1 MDSELLIGLAVSL
14 GLGLLVGLQREWKDS
29 GTAGVRTFTLI
40 TLLGA
45 LLSGTGETVAPWAV
59 SAGLLAIT
67 ALLVLGNIA
76 KMPDG
81 TNKMGLTTEVAAL
94 LMYAVGIASGQGHI
108 VPAIVVGGTTAALL
122 QWKRPIHAFIDS
134 LGERDVRGV
143 VQLALIGLVI
153 LPILPDKTY
162 GPYDVLNPHRIWM
175 MVVLIVGISL
185 TAYLIQRSL
194 GNRDGAVLSGLLGG
208 LISSTATAV
217 SYARIS
223 KTQSSGVRLAALVI
237 MLSTA
242 VVNARAL
249 FEIAIVA
256 PDLLRNAALPII
268 AHAIIMT
275 WVCLVLYYYSRDETT
290 SENLEQ
296 DPAQLRAA
304 IFFGLLYAVVLLIV
318 AIVKTHFGN
327 SGLYV
332 VAALSGLTDINA
344 ITLSTAELF
353 GQQRL
358 GGDAAWRI
366 IFVAILSNLVFKA
379 GAIAVLGSRRL
390 AVWTGIAMG
399 IALIAGMLIVLL
411 WPEWAIHLPDFP
423 QPSDNQ

>member
-1 MDSELLIGLAVSL
+1 MDSDLLIGLAVSL

-81 TNKMGLTTEVAAL
+81 TSKMGLTTEVAAL
-94 LMYAVGIASGQGHI
+94 LMYAVGIAAGQGHI

-223 KTQSSGVRLAALVI
+223 KTQTSGVRLAALVI

-242 VVNARAL
+242 VVNIRAL

-256 PDLLRNAALPII
+256 PDLLRNSALPIV
-268 AHAIIMT
+268 AHAIIMA
-275 WVCLVLYYYSRDETT
+275 WICLVLYYLSRDETT
-290 SENLEQ
+290 SEDVEQ

-390 AVWTGIAMG
+390 AIWTGIAMG
-399 IALIAGMLIVLL
+399 IALITGILIVLL
-411 WPEWAIHLPDFP
+411 WPDWAIHLPDISHS
-423 QPSDNQ
+423 SDAQ